1 MSVQAVPHLRTVRRL
16 NRSASK
22 VRVKE
27 EGVQPRLDDEEKE
40 NRINIHKEGKENRS
54 KIPGLKKETRSK
66 FKMEDKQNKTKMKSR
81 SRDENI
87 EEMKESATN
96 NNRYQI
102 MLFFLKYRIQVLKN
116 ITENRFTS

>member
-1 MSVQAVPHLRTVRRL
+1 MKRKRKGSIYIKKEKRT
-16 NRSASK
+16 
-22 VRVKE
+22 
-27 EGVQPRLDDEEKE
+27 G
-40 NRINIHKEGKENRS
+40 
-54 KIPGLKKETRSK
+54 PGLKKETRSK

-102 MLFFLKYRIQVLKN
+102 MLFFLKYRIQVLKK